1 MRTFF
6 TCVALLATIT
16 LTAKDIKLPEPNT
29 KRSTKSMMETLASR
43 HSVREFSTKPLSHQ
57 ELSDLCWAAFGVT
70 RGGKFRTAPTAMNK
84 QEIRLF
90 VLTEKGSYEY
100 DAQRNILKE
109 IDRAD
114 NRKLLAKNDMKAE
127 GRGQDFVCQA
137 PVGLVVVID
146 FDISGNRSERMTMM
160 GCVDAGNVSENI
172 NLYCEAAGL
181 ATVPRATMDVE
192 ALRQVL
198 HLTENQLPIMN
209 NPVGFPL

>member
-1 MRTFF
+1 MKKILI
-6 TCVALLATIT
+6 AAM
-16 LTAKDIKLPEPNT
+16 LTATMSTWAQDIKLPAPNT
-29 KRSTKSMMETLASR
+29 EKKSTTMVEALKTR
-43 HSVREFSTKPLSHQ
+43 HSTREFAATTLSNQ

-127 GRGQDFVCQA
+127 GKGQDFVCQA

-146 FDISGNRSERMTMM
+146 FDISGNRSERMMMM